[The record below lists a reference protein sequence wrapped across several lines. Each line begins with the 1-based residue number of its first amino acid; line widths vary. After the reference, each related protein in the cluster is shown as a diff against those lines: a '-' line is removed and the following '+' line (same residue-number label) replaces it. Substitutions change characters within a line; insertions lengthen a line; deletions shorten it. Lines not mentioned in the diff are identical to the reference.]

1 MSIYGGVLKRVM
13 PSLMDKLRKLNSDEL
28 AHECSVNDAMFER
41 DLAYLESLGASDKLL
56 EELCTLYVGNAV
68 AISLLTAD
76 TARSTL
82 VSYLFDELCACRTD
96 AAELRAT
103 RIAKDVDVTDI
114 LGL

>member
-1 MSIYGGVLKRVM
+1 MTIYGGVLKRIF
-13 PSLMDKLRKLNSDEL
+13 PELKDKMSKLDSDEL

-41 DLAYLESLGASDKLL
+41 DLAYLEDLGASEKLL
-56 EELCTLYVGNAV
+56 EELCTLYLGNAI

-82 VSYLFDELCACRTD
+82 LKYLVSELCACETD
-96 AAELRAT
+96 AARG
-103 RIAKDVDVTDI
+103 I